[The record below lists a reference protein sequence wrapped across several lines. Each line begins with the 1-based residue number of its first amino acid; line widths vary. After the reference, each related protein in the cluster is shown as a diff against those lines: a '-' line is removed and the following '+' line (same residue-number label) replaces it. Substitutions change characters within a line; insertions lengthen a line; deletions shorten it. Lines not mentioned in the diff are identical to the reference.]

1 MTASYGRPGVSPV
14 QALFTPS
21 KPNQL
26 QASNSQQVNVGASGR
41 IVDMSSPEVA
51 GNNAAQP
58 FMEIASLLKQVGE
71 TGVKAA
77 KLYVKDQ
84 VQEELG
90 KVASQPE
97 MLEAYRKGEQEARD
111 WTSSFRP
118 QTQNLVNQAAATSS
132 ISQYNDVFLARTQTS
147 GILKSPY
154 SSEED
159 RSAELARIKADAA
172 KESGFEF
179 IPPRYLG
186 EQVDKVM
193 LAESGAKGQLEKLRA
208 AEQFTD
214 QNATLSNGFGAQL
227 IQLSTNLNTPAAL
240 NNPEESQQ
248 KTSEWFRNS
257 IEMLQQA
264 RTPQEAG
271 QILMAGFS
279 NAYAAAVS
287 GGELADL
294 QQGQQLLTTM
304 TKLSNLDVRLA
315 NGQKLSDVALKDGK
329 TIGTALSE
337 LEFKLQPVIKK
348 AQEDQAWQ
356 NSMPIFRQAL
366 GGDTDGARAQ
376 AERLLPQLFSDPR
389 QLASAISTL
398 NGISEYAIQPTRSQ
412 KEEMALLRLDMEK
425 PGMSWEQQKN
435 LILNS
440 GLTIEQKLAL
450 AGQVQNPTSN
460 DSLISSAASFNSLE
474 ATQAGEDIALAQSN
488 ALASGGLAQGT
499 TIQSSEQATR
509 TAIITAKERTQE
521 ELQRRAAAGE
531 PALDKDGVNALFKS
545 KLEEYTQEQ
554 LANYGKQADKP
565 LSPGERVTGMLSTVQ
580 ANLVANGGK
589 PIREVFPPALRKQA
603 VAAGYPDT
611 YLGVQKFFLQQMNS
625 VTEDNGKGGK
635 QKVFTRPAE
644 TYRQMTQRANQ
655 QLGRPEGQQLG
666 ELAPAPG
673 RPILGEG
680 RWTYQPPGSKLDF
693 SPKQQPAKG
702 NEQSST
708 KGAGLD
714 MGQWI
719 GQTLNALAG
728 VSPANASEMD
738 MPGMQNLAVLAKL
751 ARTNQRPT
759 LDTPVLPQANH
770 QAKAAAVP
778 VAIKNDKNP
787 FFIAI
792 GINEGTRT
800 ANGGYTQAY
809 YGHTDPGNGKRNVGT
824 VSAQQGGTP
833 GTSDRR
839 WAGLLTGTATVA
851 QPFLARLGVKPGT
864 VGFNRLMF
872 NVMDLRVQAPAA
884 VGDFIKRI
892 PQLIKQGLTIEAIAK
907 ARADSFFIPGTN
919 RLDAPGF
926 GNSYSRLFADQRS
939 RAGTFDYKRRV

>member
-1 MTASYGRPGVSPV
+1 
-14 QALFTPS
+14 
-21 KPNQL
+21 
-26 QASNSQQVNVGASGR
+26 
-41 IVDMSSPEVA
+41 
-51 GNNAAQP
+51 
-58 FMEIASLLKQVGE
+58 MEIASLLKQVGE
-71 TGVKAA
+71 TGVQAA

-90 KVASQPE
+90 TVASQPE
-97 MLEAYRKGEQEARD
+97 MLEAYRKGDQEARD
-111 WTSSFRP
+111 WISSFRP

-132 ISQYNDVFLARTQTS
+132 ISQYNDVLLARTQTS

-154 SSEED
+154 SSEEA

-172 KESGFEF
+172 KSSGFEF
-179 IPPRYLG
+179 IPPQYLG
-186 EQVDKVM
+186 QQVDKMM

-248 KTSEWFRNS
+248 KTSEWFS
-257 IEMLQQA
+257 KAIEMLQQA

-279 NAYAAAVS
+279 NAYATAIS

-304 TKLSNLDVRLA
+304 TQLSNLDVRLA

-329 TIGTALSE
+329 TIGSALSE

-366 GGDTDGARAQ
+366 SGDTDGARAQ
-376 AERLLPQLFSDPR
+376 AEQLLPQLFTDPR
-389 QLASAISTL
+389 QLAGAISTL

-450 AGQVQNPTSN
+450 AGQVQNPAGN
-460 DSLISSAASFNSLE
+460 DSLISSAVGFNIRE

-488 ALASGGLAQGT
+488 ALATGGLAQGT
-499 TIQSSEQATR
+499 TIQSAEQATR
-509 TAIITAKERTQE
+509 SAIITAKERTQE

-565 LSPGERVTGMLSTVQ
+565 LSPAERLTGMLSTVQ

-611 YLGVQKFFLQQMNS
+611 YLGVQKFFLQQMDS

-644 TYRQMTQRANQ
+644 TYRQMTQQANQ
-655 QLGRPEGQQLG
+655 QLGRPEGQQLD
-666 ELAPAPG
+666 ELAPRRG
-673 RPILGEG
+673 RPGDRWDLDG
-680 RWTYQPPGSKLDF
+680 RFRDFVESIPFFGGSEQE
-693 SPKQQPAKG
+693 KQR
-702 NEQSST
+702 NRQSSSAQPQSGGT
-708 KGAGLD
+708 QVAANWL
-714 MGQWI
+714 GQA
-719 GQTLNALAG
+719 LNSLAG

-759 LDTPVLPQANH
+759 LDTPVLPQANY

-884 VGDFIKRI
+884 VGDFIKQI
-892 PQLIKQGLTIEAIAK
+892 PQLIKQALTIEAIAK

>member
-1 MTASYGRPGVSPV
+1 
-14 QALFTPS
+14 
-21 KPNQL
+21 
-26 QASNSQQVNVGASGR
+26 
-41 IVDMSSPEVA
+41 MSSPEVA
-51 GNNAAQP
+51 GINAGKP
-58 FMEIASLLKQVGE
+58 FAEIASLLKQVGDV
-71 TGVKAA
+71 GVKAA

-97 MLEAYRKGEQEARD
+97 MLDAYRKGDQEARD
-111 WTSSFRP
+111 WISSFRP
-118 QTQNLVNQAAATSS
+118 QTQNLVNEAAATASV
-132 ISQYNDVFLARTQTS
+132 SQYNDTLLARTQTN

-154 SSEED
+154 SSEEA
-159 RSAELARIKADAA
+159 RAAELAKIKAEAA
-172 KESGFEF
+172 KASGFEY
-179 IPPRYLG
+179 IPAPYLG
-186 EQVDKVM
+186 QQVDKMM

-240 NNPEESQQ
+240 NNPQEAQQ
-248 KTSEWFRNS
+248 RTGEWFS
-257 IEMLQQA
+257 KAIEMLQQA

-279 NAYAAAVS
+279 NAYSAAIA

-304 TKLSNLDVRLA
+304 QTLSGLDVRLA

-337 LEFKLQPVIKK
+337 LEFKLQPVIEK
-348 AQEDQAWQ
+348 AQEAQAWE
-356 NSMPIFRQAL
+356 NAMPIFQQAL
-366 GGDTDGARAQ
+366 RGDTDGARAQ
-376 AERLLPQLFSDPR
+376 AEQLLPQLFNDPR
-389 QLASAISTL
+389 QLASAIGTL
-398 NGISEYAIQPTRSQ
+398 NGLSEYANQPTRAQ
-412 KEEMALLRLDMEK
+412 KEEMALLRIDMEK
-425 PGMSWEQQKN
+425 PGVSWEQQKN
-435 LILNS
+435 AILNS
-440 GLTIEQKLAL
+440 GLTIEQKLQL
-450 AGQVQNPTSN
+450 AGQIQNPTSN
-460 DSLISSAASFNSLE
+460 DTLISGAASYNSLE

-488 ALASGGLAQGT
+488 ALAAGRLAQGT
-499 TIQSSEQATR
+499 TIQSPEQATR
-509 TAIITAKERTQE
+509 SAIITAKERTQQ
-521 ELQRRAAAGE
+521 ELQRRAEAGE
-531 PALDKDGVNALFKS
+531 PALDKDGVNALFK
-545 KLEEYTQEQ
+545 KNLEEYTQEQ

-565 LSPGERVTGMLSTVQ
+565 LSPAERVTGMLSTVQ
-580 ANLVANGGK
+580 RNLVANGGK
-589 PIREVFPPALRKQA
+589 PIREVFPAELRKQA

-611 YLGVQKFFLQQMNS
+611 YLGVQKFFLQQMDS
-625 VTEDNGKGGK
+625 VTEDNGKGAK

-666 ELAPAPG
+666 ELAPGPV
-673 RPILGEG
+673 R
-680 RWTYQPPGSKLDF
+680 D
-693 SPKQQPAKG
+693 
-702 NEQSST
+702 
-708 KGAGLD
+708 GARGLD
-714 MGQWI
+714 DRFRNFVESIPFFGGSEQEQQRNRQVSSAQPQSGGTQVAANWI

-738 MPGMQNLAVLAKL
+738 MPGMENLAVLAKL

-759 LDTPVLPQANH
+759 LDTPVLPQANY

-824 VSAQQGGTP
+824 VSGQQGGTP

-851 QPFLARLGVKPGT
+851 QPFLVQLGVKPGT

-892 PQLIKQGLTIEAIAK
+892 PQLVKQGLTIEAIAK